1 MQHSKATRENPIT
14 CWLCFD
20 RKFGQVTWTP
30 PGEHWPRER
39 IEKTRLPSWM
49 LQHYDKPDRD
59 HIERY
64 RKFYRAARQ
73 AKMAGDPS
81 NAQYLDARMDYLGAW
96 LNIHD
101 PLLDG
106 DSHRGC
112 DELCLAAR
120 LRMI

>member
-14 CWLCFD
+14 CWLFFD
-20 RKFGQVTWTP
+20 SKFGQVTWTP

-49 LQHYDKPDRD
+49 LQHYDKPDRG

-64 RKFYRAARQ
+64 RKFYRAARR
-73 AKMAGDPS
+73 AKETGDSS
-81 NAQYLDARMDYLGAW
+81 NAQYLDARIAYLGAW
-96 LNIHD
+96 LTIHD
-101 PLLDG
+101 PLPERDRP
-106 DSHRGC
+106 DSSEVLR
-112 DELCLAAR
+112 LAAR